1 MTDFRGSVIHSNLR
15 GQATTLVINTMSST
29 TLDAADMTDD
39 YSFAQVL
46 ESHINFFISD
56 MTPNSNAGTITFKVG
71 QPNENLTL
79 AVRWNIQ

>member
-46 ESHINFFISD
+46 ESHINFSISE
-56 MTPNSNAGTITFKVG
+56 MKSNSNDGTIKSK
-71 QPNENLTL
+71 
-79 AVRWNIQ
+79 AR